1 MKKEIQKK
9 AEALKKAGTLKKQ
22 ELLKKSE
29 QERIY
34 PEEYQMVPMDR
45 IGKFRVR
52 PGIYELEGA
61 TALPSGVNFTIQTR
75 EGTSVELLLF
85 RNAEMEPYAVLPF
98 PETYRIGSVWSMIV
112 FGLDI
117 TEFEYAYRLDGPWEP
132 KKGLLF
138 DRRHVLLDI
147 YAKAVTGQKVWG
159 KKKAEEGAYPLRQSR
174 SLILKLC
181 DLLIQ
186 ILTGAAVYISL
197 SVLFKLEPYIYLKN
211 LLKEKLLKKNIPAD

>member
-1 MKKEIQKK
+1 MKKEIRKK
-9 AEALKKAGTLKKQ
+9 AETLKKTGTLKKQ
-22 ELLKKSE
+22 ELLNKSE

-117 TEFEYAYRLDGPWEP
+117 STFEYAYRVDGPNDPE
-132 KKGLLF
+132 KGLLF
-138 DRRHVLLDI
+138 DKNRILL
-147 YAKAVTGQKVWG
+147 A
-159 KKKAEEGAYPLRQSR
+159 
-174 SLILKLC
+174 
-181 DLLIQ
+181 
-186 ILTGAAVYISL
+186 
-197 SVLFKLEPYIYLKN
+197 
-211 LLKEKLLKKNIPAD
+211 